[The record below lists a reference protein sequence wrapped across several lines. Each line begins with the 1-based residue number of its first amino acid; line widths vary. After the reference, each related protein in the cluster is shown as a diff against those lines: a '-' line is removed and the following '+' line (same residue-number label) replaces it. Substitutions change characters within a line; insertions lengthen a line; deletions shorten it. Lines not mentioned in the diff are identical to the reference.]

1 MLYLNHKV
9 IVLSDILLI
18 LCIIDATNL
27 LINAP
32 QNVTVFVGETAIF
45 SATVHSTCNWRVFR
59 NGYLITGSSSGIS
72 SYTTDNRTVITYTIV
87 NTTLSDS
94 GIKIDIQT
102 VPGCSNITLC
112 FSSVYLTVI
121 GKSVLIIF
129 TLNIIM
135 L

>member
-1 MLYLNHKV
+1 M
-9 IVLSDILLI
+9 
-18 LCIIDATNL
+18 
-27 LINAP
+27 
-32 QNVTVFVGETAIF
+32 TVFVGETAIF

-59 NGYLITGSSSGIS
+59 NGYLIRGSSLGV

-129 TLNIIM
+129 TLNIICYRFTS
-135 L
+135 